1 VSPSEFHPFTIASS
15 PSDTFMEFYV
25 KGLGNWTNEL
35 CNLAKSQQPAVP
47 ADAQRERSATAARVQ
62 FQHIGAVCGL
72 EVCACGGDGGGV
84 CLRARTCLAG
94 LWVAGSQG
102 KVCHRALRS
111 RFGDRLELR
120 RNTSSSLTTSF

>member
-1 VSPSEFHPFTIASS
+1 MSSSEFHPFTIASS

-72 EVCACGGDGGGV
+72 EVCV
-84 CLRARTCLAG
+84 CARVLAWWG
-94 LWVAGSQG
+94 FGSQA
-102 KVCHRALRS
+102 HRVWYAT
-111 RFGDRLELR
+111 GP
-120 RNTSSSLTTSF
+120 